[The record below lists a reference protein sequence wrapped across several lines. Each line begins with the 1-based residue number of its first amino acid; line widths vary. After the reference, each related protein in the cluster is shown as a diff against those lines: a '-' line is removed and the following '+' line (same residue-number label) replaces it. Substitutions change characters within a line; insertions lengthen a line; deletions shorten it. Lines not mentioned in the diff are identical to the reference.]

1 MSLLYSKLKKKPASS
16 FAPKAQARSLSA
28 KTFCA
33 FLFVVLLEENDLKSV
48 VVVVV
53 VVKRQFLLLLLSFFF
68 FFFFCG
74 LFFVFFFHKKKKGKK
89 TFKKE
94 TLNSH
99 DYSLRTSLFYNTKN
113 FLTHDYPPQQ
123 KFFNESTSERFF
135 VVSGGHHGEEQQH
148 IDTHTRA
155 EREREGVFGIL
166 RSPKLLLLLC
176 SRRETTTLSEEEER
190 FVRVPILD
198 LCCAFVAVQWITT

>member
-1 MSLLYSKLKKKPASS
+1 MSLLYSKLKKKTASS

-33 FLFVVLLEENDLKSV
+33 FLFVVLEENDLKS

-68 FFFFCG
+68 FFFFAVC
-74 LFFVFFFHKKKKGKK
+74 LSSSSTKKKGKK

-123 KFFNESTSERFF
+123 KFNESTSERFF
-135 VVSGGHHGEEQQH
+135 VVSGGHGEEH
-148 IDTHTRA
+148 IDTHTHA
-155 EREREGVFGIL
+155 ERER
-166 RSPKLLLLLC
+166 RSI
-176 SRRETTTLSEEEER
+176 RNTTLSKVVVVV
-190 FVRVPILD
+190 F
-198 LCCAFVAVQWITT
+198 T

>member
-68 FFFFCG
+68 FFFF
-74 LFFVFFFHKKKKGKK
+74 LRFVCLLLPQKKKGKK

-166 RSPKLLLLLC
+166 RSPKLLLLC

>member
-68 FFFFCG
+68 FFFF
-74 LFFVFFFHKKKKGKK
+74 LRFVCLLLPQKKKGKK